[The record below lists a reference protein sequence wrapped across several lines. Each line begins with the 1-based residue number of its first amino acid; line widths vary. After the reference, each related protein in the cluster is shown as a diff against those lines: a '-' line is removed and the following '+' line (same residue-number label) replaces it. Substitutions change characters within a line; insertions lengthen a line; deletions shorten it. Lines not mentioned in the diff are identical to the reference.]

1 VSSLRINK
9 RYTTIPTSVVQT
21 TIPTLSQYFSF
32 HPMPHP
38 ASGVIELP
46 RHPYNGSGGD
56 SKSSAYR
63 KHHRS
68 FRLDG
73 SKSGHYFWIS
83 FDLFCAYYNN
93 FVPFILNLKIRK
105 ISLKIDLILFNS
117 IIMPL
122 NVSIMLFKLRY
133 TQDNNKNETFK

>member
-21 TIPTLSQYFSF
+21 TIPTLSQYFSLR
-32 HPMPHP
+32 PMPHP

-46 RHPYNGSGGD
+46 RHPYNGPGRNT
-56 SKSSAYR
+56 KSSAYR

-83 FDLFCAYYNN
+83 FDLFCAYHNN
-93 FVPFILNLKIRK
+93 FVPFFSKFEISQISTKKVINILEH
-105 ISLKIDLILFNS
+105 
-117 IIMPL
+117 
-122 NVSIMLFKLRY
+122 NVI
-133 TQDNNKNETFK
+133 